1 MQALWMLAA
10 AFFFATMAVCVKI
23 ASEHFNSAELVFYRG
38 LLGMLFMWA
47 LARVRGVRLATRFPR
62 MHMWRSLV
70 GVIALGTWFYAIA
83 HLPLA
88 TAMTLNYMSSVWIA
102 AFLVGGAML
111 MGVLPA
117 RGILRP
123 AQDERQSE
131 SVGAIEPS
139 AAPTQASSAPCS
151 SERGSAT
158 PKAREATSVG
168 ARSTAGPPQGGTDP
182 CFSERGSATPKA
194 REATSVG
201 AIFSQGPLVLTVITG
216 FIGVVMMLRPTLE
229 QNQAFAGLIGLM
241 SGLLAAFAYMQVM
254 ALARVGEP
262 ETRTVFYFALG
273 SALAGG
279 LGMGVA
285 GVSEWHGKPALWLIP
300 LGVLASLGQLCMT
313 RAYSLAK
320 THHATLLVA
329 NLQYSGIV
337 FGAVYSLLL
346 FGDQIALIGWA
357 GMALIVASGMA
368 ATFLRARAAPDS
380 PAEEH

>member
-10 AFFFATMAVCVKI
+10 AFFFASMAVCVKV

-47 LARVRGVRLATRFPR
+47 LARARGISLVTRFPG

-70 GVIALGTWFYAIA
+70 GVISLGSWFYAIA

-111 MGVLPA
+111 MGLLPA
-117 RGILRP
+117 RGK
-123 AQDERQSE
+123 
-131 SVGAIEPS
+131 V
-139 AAPTQASSAPCS
+139 AA
-151 SERGSAT
+151 GSL
-158 PKAREATSVG
+158 S
-168 ARSTAGPPQGGTDP
+168 
-182 CFSERGSATPKA
+182 
-194 REATSVG
+194 
-201 AIFSQGPLVLTVITG
+201 SQGPLVLTVLAG
-216 FIGVVMMLRPTLE
+216 FVGVVMMLRPTME
-229 QNQAFAGLIGLM
+229 QNQAFAGLVGLL

-262 ETRTVFYFALG
+262 ETRTVFYFAVG
-273 SALAGG
+273 STVAGA

-285 GVSEWHGKPALWLIP
+285 GVSEWHWQPALWLIP
-300 LGVLASLGQLCMT
+300 LGLLASLGQLCMT

-320 THHATLLVA
+320 TPSATLVVA

-337 FGAVYSLLL
+337 FGAIYSLVL
-346 FGDQIALIGWA
+346 FGDKIPLLGWV
-357 GMALIVASGMA
+357 GMALIMASGIT
-368 ATFLRARAAPDS
+368 ATVLRARAAPDA